1 VIDRRAF
8 ILAAAGGLLAAP
20 LAAQAQTGKVARM
33 GWLALTEVPNAPGR
47 LAFRDGLRELGWI
60 VGQNL
65 VIEVRSAGGKRE
77 LLSGLAAEL
86 VRLNV
91 DVLLGAATL
100 EAQALMQA
108 TKTIPIVFAAS
119 SDPVEAGLV
128 VSLGRPGGN
137 VTGLSFAFEEGFSG
151 KWVEL
156 LKQAIPKA
164 ARVAVLVIPAYPSHG
179 PLLTNARLAARPLS
193 VELNPYEAR
202 GRDEYEGAFSK
213 MTKDR
218 TDALIVFPAAIFSTD
233 RWHLVEVVAKHRLP
247 AIYEQRQFTEAGGL
261 LSYGANPLAL
271 YHRAAVY
278 VDKILKGAKPG
289 DLPIERPTKYELII
303 NLRTAK
309 ALGLTI
315 PPSLLQRADRVIE

>member
-1 VIDRRAF
+1 MDRRAF
-8 ILAAAGGLLAAP
+8 IGTVAGGLLAAP
-20 LAAQAQTGKVARM
+20 LGIEAQTGKVARM

-91 DVLLGAATL
+91 DVLVGAATL

-128 VSLGRPGGN
+128 VS
-137 VTGLSFAFEEGFSG
+137 S
-151 KWVEL
+151 
-156 LKQAIPKA
+156 
-164 ARVAVLVIPAYPSHG
+164 
-179 PLLTNARLAARPLS
+179 
-193 VELNPYEAR
+193 YEAR

-218 TDALIVFPAAIFSTD
+218 TDGLIVFPSTIFSTD

-289 DLPIERPTKYELII
+289 DLPIEQPTKFELVI
-303 NLRTAK
+303 NLKTAK
-309 ALGLTI
+309 ALSLMI
-315 PPSLLQRADRVIE
+315 PQSLLQRADQVIE

>member
-91 DVLLGAATL
+91 DVLVGAATL

-164 ARVAVLVIPAYPSHG
+164 SRVAVLVIPAYPSHG

-218 TDALIVFPAAIFSTD
+218 TDGLIVFPSTIFSTD

-289 DLPIERPTKYELII
+289 DLPIEQPTKFELVI
-303 NLRTAK
+303 NLKTAK
-309 ALGLTI
+309 ALSLMI
-315 PPSLLQRADRVIE
+315 PQSLLQRADQVIE